1 MAFNKQK
8 VACTDTPWAK
18 KEEFFQKILK
28 DLTKEPLFYHGQM
41 LCIPNLSQS
50 LDIVQNSDG
59 GNAVLDKI
67 NLVFY
72 F

>member
-18 KEEFFQKILK
+18 KEEFFHKILK

-41 LCIPNLSQS
+41 LCVACNVLKTFC
-50 LDIVQNSDG
+50 IVIDR
-59 GNAVLDKI
+59 
-67 NLVFY
+67 
-72 F
+72 